1 VTASDESSQEP
12 PGDPEVVDVPIEDW
26 IDLHTFAPRDV
37 ASVVEA
43 YLEAALEAGFREVR
57 LVHGRGTG
65 YQRRRVREVLAASP
79 FVERFGDAPPERG
92 GWGAT
97 LAWLRPPDDGS
108 PE

>member
-1 VTASDESSQEP
+1 MSDESS
-12 PGDPEVVDVPIEDW
+12 DDAPEVPEVIHVPIEDW

-37 ASVVEA
+37 TSVVEA

-65 YQRRRVREVLAASP
+65 YQRTRVREVLAASP
-79 FVERFGDAPPERG
+79 LVERFGDAPPERG

-97 LAWLRPPDDGS
+97 LAWLRPPDAGIRQ
-108 PE
+108 

>member
-1 VTASDESSQEP
+1 MSDESS
-12 PGDPEVVDVPIEDW
+12 DDAPEVPEVIHVPIEDW

-37 ASVVEA
+37 TSVVEA

-65 YQRRRVREVLAASP
+65 YQRKRVREVLAASP
-79 FVERFGDAPPERG
+79 LVERFGDAPPERG

-97 LAWLRPPDDGS
+97 LAWLRPPDAGIRQ
-108 PE
+108 